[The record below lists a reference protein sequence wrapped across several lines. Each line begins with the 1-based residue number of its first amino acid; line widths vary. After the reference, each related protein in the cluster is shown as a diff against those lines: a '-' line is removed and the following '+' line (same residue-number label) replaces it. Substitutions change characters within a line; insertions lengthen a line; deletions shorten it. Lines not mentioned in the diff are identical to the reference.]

1 MTSESKRTGGAS
13 TIEHDDESRAEV
25 QDFLEGLAE
34 ALTTGDGKG
43 VAARWAV
50 PALVLGDH
58 DTILLTT
65 LEQVE
70 HFFGGAREHYNAKG
84 IVDTRPEILD
94 LRWTSPRMALA
105 EVRWPYLDADGRRKG
120 EETSTYTLRRHESGA
135 LRIQGVVMHGVRLDG

>member
-1 MTSESKRTGGAS
+1 MTTDTKRSGGRS
-13 TIEHDDESRAEV
+13 TLEHDDESRAEV
-25 QDFLEGLAE
+25 QAFLEGLAE
-34 ALTTGDGKG
+34 ALTTGDGRG
-43 VAARWAV
+43 VAALWAV
-50 PALVLGDH
+50 PALVLGDD

-94 LRWTSPRMALA
+94 LRWASSRIALA

-120 EETSTYTLRRHESGA
+120 GETSTYTLRRHESGA
-135 LRIQGVVMHGVRLDG
+135 LRIQGVVMHGARSEA